1 MKLFSIAL
9 VGLLAAAQELKIA
22 PGHSNEPILHLNP
35 GEYRISGI
43 PLSGILA
50 AAWEVAPYRVTGPPE
65 LTTTFDATFRYPG
78 RAPEQLRQEFRKA
91 LEEKLALKWRVED
104 RVVDGYVLRLPAG
117 ASHRMKPS
125 TAAKPHMRGSPNGL
139 DAEGVTSRFLA
150 GSLERALRKPVFDET
165 GVTGAFDFEVGWS
178 SSSDESIAAAV
189 RKDLGLELVPVRRQV
204 RWLVVESLQIPR

>member
-1 MKLFSIAL
+1 MKLFCIVLFFAI
-9 VGLLAAAQELKIA
+9 AAAQELKIA

-50 AAWEVAPYRVTGPPE
+50 AAWEVAPYRVTGPRE
-65 LTTTFDATFRYPG
+65 LATTMDAGFRYPG
-78 RAPEQLRQEFRKA
+78 RSPEQLRQEFRKA
-91 LEEKLALKWRVED
+91 LEEKLALQWRVED
-104 RVVDGYVLRLPAG
+104 REVEGYALRLPAG

-125 TAAKPHMRGSPNGL
+125 AASKPHMRGSPNGL
-139 DAEGVTSRFLA
+139 DAEGVSPKFLA

-165 GVTGAFDFEVGWS
+165 GVTGVFDFEVGWS
-178 SSSDESIAAAV
+178 SNSDEAIVAAV
-189 RKDLGLELVPVRRQV
+189 RKELGFELAPVRRPV